1 MAWEYQ
7 VYKKVPLLDIPDCDL
22 CGKPAKYDAKT
33 KMGAWA
39 YVCPFHFVN
48 DCDVTPGLA
57 FELYQEEAIT

>member
-1 MAWEYQ
+1 MQ
-7 VYKKVPLLDIPDCDL
+7 DVYKKVPLLDIPGCQFCD
-22 CGKPAKYDAKT
+22 KPAKYDAKT